1 MTDTPRPNPGIEAIT
16 PYVGGKSA
24 PAPDGQPVYKLSSN
38 ESACGPSPAALA
50 AYAKAGAEL
59 SFYPDGA
66 AMELRQAIADRHG
79 LAVERI
85 VCGAG
90 SDEILSLLGHAYLK
104 PGDEA
109 LFSAHGFLMYRLIA
123 MACGA
128 TPVAVPETDLRC
140 DVDAMLG
147 AVTMRTR
154 VVFVANP
161 NNPTGTY
168 LPIDEVRRL
177 RAGLRADVLLVIDA
191 AYAEYVS
198 ANDYEAGIELVGASK
213 NTVMTRTFS
222 KIHGL
227 AALRVGWAFCP
238 EAIAAVLNRV
248 RGPFNV
254 TVPALAA
261 AAASMRDMSHIGAAR
276 AHNDI
281 WRPWLEAE
289 IARLGLVATPSIGNF
304 VLVHFSKSPGRTAA
318 EAENYLATRGIY
330 VRGMAAYG
338 LADALRITVGSEE
351 ANRAVIAALKAFVE
365 DGAGA

>member
-1 MTDTPRPNPGIEAIT
+1 MTEAPRPNPGIEAIT

-24 PAPDGQPVYKLSSN
+24 DAPDGRPVYKLSSN
-38 ESACGPSPAALA
+38 ESACGPSPAALK
-50 AYAKAGAEL
+50 AYAQAGADL
-59 SFYPDGA
+59 SLYPDGA
-66 AMELRQAIADRHG
+66 AMQLRQAIADRYG

-109 LFSAHGFLMYRLIA
+109 LFSAHGFLMYRLIT

-177 RAGLRADVLLVIDA
+177 RAGLAPGVLLVIDA

-198 ANDYEAGIELVGASK
+198 ANDYEPGIELVGEND

-227 AALRVGWAFCP
+227 AGLRVGWAFCP
-238 EAIAAVLNRV
+238 EAIAQVLNRV

-254 TVPALAA
+254 TAPALAA
-261 AAASMRDMSHIGAAR
+261 ATASIGDLAHVELAR
-276 AHNDI
+276 AHNDT

-289 IARLGLVATPSIGNF
+289 LAKLGLSCTPSVGNF
-304 VLVHFSKSPGRTAA
+304 VLVHFADAPGHTATD
-318 EAENYLATRGIY
+318 AENYLAAHGIY
-330 VRGMAAYG
+330 VRGLAAYG
-338 LADALRITVGSEE
+338 LAQALRITVGSE
-351 ANRAVIAALKAFVE
+351 AAMRAVVSTLKAFVE
-365 DGAGA
+365 GKAGA